1 MTPLPSL
8 NCPSSVKLFKCL
20 TIITVRDCCFCHF
33 EPKIMH
39 LALIG
44 AKIVLKRYPPFLA
57 KSLDL
62 RKKGLIIIVR
72 LDILYNFFPDK
83 KIDGMHRKVCISK
96 KYEKKMKNET
106 RIQF

>member
-39 LALIG
+39 LAFIG
-44 AKIVLKRYPPFLA
+44 AKMRYPPFLA
-57 KSLDL
+57 KSLVL
-62 RKKGLIIIVR
+62 RKKGLIIILR
-72 LDILYNFFPDK
+72 LDILYNFVPIK
-83 KIDGMHRKVCISK
+83 KLIGCTGKCVHPKNMK
-96 KYEKKMKNET
+96 KDEK
-106 RIQF
+106 